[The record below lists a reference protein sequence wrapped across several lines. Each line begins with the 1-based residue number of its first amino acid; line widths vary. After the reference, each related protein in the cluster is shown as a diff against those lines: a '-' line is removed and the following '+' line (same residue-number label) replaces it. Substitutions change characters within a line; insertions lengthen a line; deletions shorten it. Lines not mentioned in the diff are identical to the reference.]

1 MKGNPLMSTISFV
14 TGGTGF
20 IGSRLVRRLI
30 AEGQTV
36 RVLAR
41 SAQKA
46 RALFDHEAEIIPG
59 DLDDRGALERGCRGA
74 DCVFHL
80 AAQVGDFG
88 SRRGYYHTNVEG
100 TRSVVDAAQ
109 RADAGRLVYISTN
122 AVTGIKRAHVTDES
136 APYAS
141 NGGHYGVSKGMAER
155 IIRDRHR
162 ESGFP
167 GVILRPP
174 VVYGPG
180 SANWVLRP
188 LSLMKQGKMVLVDA
202 GRGLCWH
209 VYVENLIDAA
219 VLASAHVQAPG
230 EVFIISD
237 GKDDT
242 TWADYFNLLAK
253 TAGYGP
259 ITRNVPKAV
268 AVAVA
273 HVSYALYAAFGV
285 RPKLTPLGVGILTSG
300 AAVSIKKART
310 VLGYRPN
317 VGLGQGMKRVGEWL
331 HAEAPE
337 YLNSAG

>member
-1 MKGNPLMSTISFV
+1 MPTISFV

-30 AEGQTV
+30 AEGHTV

-41 SAQKA
+41 SVDKA
-46 RALFDHEAEIIPG
+46 RALFDDEAEIIPG
-59 DLDDRGALERGCRGA
+59 DLDNTDALAHGCRGA
-74 DCVFHL
+74 DRVFHL

-88 SRRGYYHTNVEG
+88 PRRGYYHTNAEG
-100 TRSVVDAAQ
+100 TRGVVDAAE
-109 RADAGRLVYISTN
+109 RAAAGRFVYISTN

-136 APYAS
+136 APYAT
-141 NGGHYGVSKGMAER
+141 NGGHYGISKGLAER
-155 IIRDRHR
+155 IIRDRHVR
-162 ESGFP
+162 TGFP

-188 LSLMKQGKMVLVDA
+188 LSLMKQGKMVLVDS

-209 VYVENLIDAA
+209 VYVDNLIDAS
-219 VLASAHVQAPG
+219 VLASGHPKAPG

-237 GKDDT
+237 GKHDT
-242 TWADYFNLLAK
+242 TWGDYFNLLAK

-259 ITRNVPKAV
+259 ITRNVPKAA

-273 HVSYALYAAFGV
+273 HVSYALYASFGI

-300 AAVSIKKART
+300 APVSIVKAQN
-310 VLGYRPN
+310 VLGYQPR
-317 VGLGQGMKRVGEWL
+317 VDLAEGMKRVGEWL
-331 HAEAPE
+331 NAEARE